1 MTKANIRWA
10 LFSTLI
16 MLSIFSFI
24 FINTVQVEP
33 TSTERIELRE
43 DLTEDKDQPEV
54 NLPDLEVV
62 KKILEKG
69 RKILTSV

>member
-10 LFSTLI
+10 LFSALI

-24 FINTVQVEP
+24 FINTVQVE
-33 TSTERIELRE
+33 STATEKIELRE
-43 DLTEDKDQPEV
+43 DLLEEKDQPEV